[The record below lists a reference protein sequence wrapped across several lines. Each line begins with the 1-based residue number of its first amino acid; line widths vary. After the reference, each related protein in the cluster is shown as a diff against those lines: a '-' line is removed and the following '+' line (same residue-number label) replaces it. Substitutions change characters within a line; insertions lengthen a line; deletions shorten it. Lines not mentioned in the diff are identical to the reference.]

1 MVRIDKRINEDLRSI
16 KIIRNYLKYPLGS
29 VLIEMGETKIICSIS
44 LEDKVPPFL
53 KGTNQGWLTAEYGM
67 LPGSTPERRIRDI
80 TKGVLNGR
88 SQEIQRLIG
97 RALRAVVDLTK
108 LGERTIWIDADV
120 IQADGGTRTAAISG
134 AFVALVDALNKLKK
148 EGIIKEIPI
157 KEFLAAVSVGI
168 VDGEI
173 ILDLNAQ
180 EDMKAEVD
188 FNVVMTESFKI
199 IEIQGTAEKVPFT
212 MEQLQKML
220 KLAQKGISQIIE
232 IQKKVLGYNEKNYIS
247 HFERK

>member
-1 MVRIDKRINEDLRSI
+1 MVRIDKRTNEDLRSI

-29 VLIEMGETKIICSIS
+29 VLIEMGETKVICSIS

-80 TKGVLNGR
+80 TKGMINGR

-134 AFVALVDALNKLKK
+134 AFVALVDAFNKLKK
-148 EGIIKEIPI
+148 EGVIKEIPI

-180 EDMKAEVD
+180 EDMRAEVD

-199 IEIQGTAEKVPFT
+199 VEIQGTAEKVPFT

-232 IQKKVLGYNEKNYIS
+232 IQKRVLGL
-247 HFERK
+247 

>member
-1 MVRIDKRINEDLRSI
+1 MIRVDKRTNEDLRPI

-29 VLIEMGETKIICSIS
+29 VLIEMGETKVICSVS

-67 LPGSTPERRIRDI
+67 LPGSTPERKVRDI

-108 LGERTIWIDADV
+108 IGERTLWVDADV

-134 AFVALVDALNKLKK
+134 AFVALVDALSKLKK
-148 EGIIKEIPI
+148 DGIIKEIPI

-168 VDGEI
+168 VNGEI
-173 ILDLNAQ
+173 LLDLVAQ
-180 EDMKAEVD
+180 EDMRAEVD

-199 IEIQGTAEKVPFT
+199 VEIQGTAEKVPFT

-232 IQKKVLGYNEKNYIS
+232 IQKKALGIQ
-247 HFERK
+247 

>member
-80 TKGVLNGR
+80 TKGILNGR

-180 EDMKAEVD
+180 EDMRAEVD

-199 IEIQGTAEKVPFT
+199 IEIQGTAEKIPFT

>member
-1 MVRIDKRINEDLRSI
+1 MIRVDKRTNEDLRPI

-29 VLIEMGETKIICSIS
+29 VLIEMGETKVICSVS
-44 LEDKVPPFL
+44 VEDKVPSFL

-67 LPGSTPERRIRDI
+67 LPGSTPERKIRDI
-80 TKGVLNGR
+80 TKGVINGR

-97 RALRAVVDLTK
+97 RSLRAIVDLTK
-108 LGERTIWIDADV
+108 IGERTIWIDADV

-134 AFVALVDALNKLKK
+134 AFVALVDALNKLKR
-148 EGIIKEIPI
+148 EGVIKEMPI
-157 KEFLAAVSVGI
+157 KEFIAAVSVGI

-173 ILDLNAQ
+173 ILDLMAQ
-180 EDMKAEVD
+180 EDMRAEVD

-199 IEIQGTAEKVPFT
+199 VEIQGTAEKTPFT

-220 KLAQKGISQIIE
+220 NLAKRGISQIIE
-232 IQKKVLGYNEKNYIS
+232 IQKRVLGIQ
-247 HFERK
+247 

>member
-29 VLIEMGETKIICSIS
+29 VLIEMGETKVICSIS

-108 LGERTIWIDADV
+108 LGERTMWIDADV

-134 AFVALVDALNKLKK
+134 AFVALVDAFNKLKK

-180 EDMKAEVD
+180 EDMRAEVD

-212 MEQLQKML
+212 MEQLQKIL

-232 IQKKVLGYNEKNYIS
+232 IQKKVLGYNEKNYTS

>member
-1 MVRIDKRINEDLRSI
+1 MIRADKRTNEDLRPI

-29 VLIEMGETKIICSIS
+29 VLIEMGETKVICSVS

-67 LPGSTPERRIRDI
+67 LPGSTPERKVRDI

-108 LGERTIWIDADV
+108 IGERTLWIDADV

-134 AFVALVDALNKLKK
+134 AFVALVDALSKLKK
-148 EGIIKEIPI
+148 DGIIKEIPI

-168 VDGEI
+168 VNGEI
-173 ILDLNAQ
+173 LLDLVAQ
-180 EDMKAEVD
+180 EDMRAEVD

-199 IEIQGTAEKVPFT
+199 VEIQGTAEKVPFT

-232 IQKKVLGYNEKNYIS
+232 IQKKALGIQ
-247 HFERK
+247 

>member
-1 MVRIDKRINEDLRSI
+1 MIRIDKRTNEDLRPI

-29 VLIEMGETKIICSIS
+29 VLIEMGETKVLCSVS
-44 LEDKVPPFL
+44 VEDKVPPFL

-67 LPGSTPERRIRDI
+67 LPGSTPERKVRDV
-80 TKGVLNGR
+80 TKGVINGR

-97 RALRAVVDLTK
+97 RSLRAVIDLTK
-108 LGERTIWIDADV
+108 IGERTIWIDADV

-148 EGIIKEIPI
+148 EGVIKEVPI

-173 ILDLNAQ
+173 LLDLMAQ
-180 EDMKAEVD
+180 EDMRAEVD

-199 IEIQGTAEKVPFT
+199 VEIQGTAEKTPFT

-220 KLAQKGISQIIE
+220 RLAQKGISQIIE
-232 IQKKVLGYNEKNYIS
+232 IQKRILGVS
-247 HFERK
+247 